1 MAEDRINEIQP
12 QGKQLVFLF
21 MAATVVAVVIFLC
34 GVIVGQSIIVQ
45 RGRLLD
51 LAVEAGEDPTLNS
64 LPLLPIL
71 SPILFFSSV
80 GNGPSPTLVVYALT
94 IPRT

>member
-1 MAEDRINEIQP
+1 MADEQLNEIQP

-34 GVIVGQSIIVQ
+34 GVIVGQSIIAQ

-64 LPLLPIL
+64 LPLLPISL
-71 SPILFFSSV
+71 VNQLASCDWYASLF
-80 GNGPSPTLVVYALT
+80 PWIA
-94 IPRT
+94 